1 VINTIDVRFFIENI
15 RHGYD
20 ERKSRHDNMSDKPIT
35 MAQEMYNLV
44 MNSNQIVHNRG
55 RALAYLGNAH
65 KKRKEVPTKPRHQY
79 DLAVSEPAQRGFGG
93 NPFLKGGKAVPKYN
107 DSEDRSDQVFIQ
119 QDVKRR
125 RQNDDI
131 VSQHSAHNSTVPQ

>member
-1 VINTIDVRFFIENI
+1 
-15 RHGYD
+15 
-20 ERKSRHDNMSDKPIT
+20 
-35 MAQEMYNLV
+35 MYNLV

-65 KKRKEVPTKPRHQY
+65 KKRKEAPTKARHQY
-79 DLAVSEPAQRGFGG
+79 DLAVKEPSQRGLAL
-93 NPFLKGGKAVPKYN
+93 NPFLNGGRPMPKYN
-107 DSEDRSDQVFIQ
+107 DSEDRADQIIYQ

-131 VSQHSAHNSTVPQ
+131 ASQHSARNSTAPQ